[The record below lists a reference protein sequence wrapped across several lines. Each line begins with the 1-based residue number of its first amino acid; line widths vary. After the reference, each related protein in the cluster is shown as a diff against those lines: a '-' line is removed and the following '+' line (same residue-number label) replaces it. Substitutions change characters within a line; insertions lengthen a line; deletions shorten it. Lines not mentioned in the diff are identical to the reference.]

1 MTYKESF
8 IKFMVDS
15 GVLTFGEF
23 TLKSGRKAPY
33 FINTG
38 NYKTGAQLAKLGE
51 EPVQQADR
59 LGRRYGF
66 VVQVTGQQHGIH
78 GAGIEQG

>member
-38 NYKTGAQLAKLGE
+38 NYKTGAQLDWNGVKIEAL
-51 EPVQQADR
+51 EPMYCSDLPTRAFPFR
-59 LGRRYGF
+59 
-66 VVQVTGQQHGIH
+66 
-78 GAGIEQG
+78 

>member
-33 FINTG
+33 FINTAINPLTYSG
-38 NYKTGAQLAKLGE
+38 MSMYLPTSSRDVLNSLYKETPWNKATGLLK
-51 EPVQQADR
+51 
-59 LGRRYGF
+59 
-66 VVQVTGQQHGIH
+66 
-78 GAGIEQG
+78 